1 MSAANLAPTPLL
13 DHQHSDVSHLAD
25 ELGRGKLATRDYL
38 RAAHRHLIDH
48 LKAVYDLEEHLPVS
62 KILAQGTA
70 SCSQRIAC
78 FEALARAGGVG
89 TRVRTRYLSG
99 AYWAPRLPLLKPF
112 LRKPSLIPW
121 PQFEIDGRGWVDFE
135 EVFGTLDELAPATRR
150 RFTNRG
156 ESMFEAIGHSVVD
169 FSGKLKQS
177 GHPRGAE
184 LDLSEF
190 VVEERE
196 TFDSRDEMFER
207 YDPDP
212 SAAGRALFNMVY
224 GGRPIRR
231 ETEA

>member
-1 MSAANLAPTPLL
+1 MGAVNIAPTPIL
-13 DHQHSDVSHLAD
+13 DHDHPEVAHLAD
-25 ELGRGKLATRDYL
+25 ELGRGRLPVPEYL
-38 RAAHRHLIDH
+38 RAAHAYLVQH
-48 LKAVYDLEEHLPVS
+48 LKAVYDLEEHRPVS
-62 KILAQGTA
+62 RILAQGTA

-89 TRVRTRYLSG
+89 TRVRTRYLTG
-99 AYWAPRLPLLKPF
+99 AYWAPRLPLLKLF

-121 PQFEIDGRGWVDFE
+121 PQFELDGGWVDFE
-135 EVFGTLDELAPATRR
+135 EVFGPLESLVAATKR

-169 FSGKLKQS
+169 FTGKLKKL

-190 VVEERE
+190 VAEERE
-196 TFDSRDEMFER
+196 IFDSRDALLER
-207 YDPDP
+207 YLAEP
-212 SAAGRALFNMVY
+212 SAAGRALFNLVY

-231 ETEA
+231 EVEA

>member
-1 MSAANLAPTPLL
+1 MSAIHLAPTPIL
-13 DHQHSDVSHLAD
+13 DHDHPDVSRLAD
-25 ELGRGKLATRDYL
+25 QLGRGRLLVREYL
-38 RAAHRHLIDH
+38 RAVHRHLLDH
-48 LKAVYDLEEHLPVS
+48 LKAIYDLEEHLPVS

-70 SCSQRIAC
+70 SCSQRIGC

-89 TRVRTRYLSG
+89 TRVRTRYLTG

-121 PQFEIDGRGWVDFE
+121 PQFELDGTWVDFE
-135 EVFGTLDELAPATRR
+135 EVFGTLEQLEPATEH

-169 FSGKLKQS
+169 FSGKLKQR
-177 GHPRGAE
+177 GHARGVE

-190 VVEERE
+190 VADERE
-196 TFDSRDEMFER
+196 FFDSRDAMFER
-207 YDPDP
+207 YEPDP
-212 SAAGRALFNMVY
+212 SAVGRALFNMVY

>member
-1 MSAANLAPTPLL
+1 MSAVHLAPTPIL
-13 DHQHSDVSHLAD
+13 DHDHPDVAQLAD
-25 ELGRGKLATRDYL
+25 DLGRGRLPTRDYL
-38 RAAHRHLIDH
+38 RAAHQHLLDH

-89 TRVRTRYLSG
+89 TRVKTRFLTG

-121 PQFEIDGRGWVDFE
+121 PQFELDGRWVDFE
-135 EVFGTLDELAPATRR
+135 EVFGTLEELAPATRR

-169 FSGKLKQS
+169 FSGKLKKA
-177 GHPRGAE
+177 GHPRGVE

-190 VVEERE
+190 VAEERE
-196 TFDSRDEMFER
+196 TFDSRDAMFER
-207 YDPDP
+207 YDAEP
-212 SAAGRALFNMVY
+212 SAIGRLMFNTVY